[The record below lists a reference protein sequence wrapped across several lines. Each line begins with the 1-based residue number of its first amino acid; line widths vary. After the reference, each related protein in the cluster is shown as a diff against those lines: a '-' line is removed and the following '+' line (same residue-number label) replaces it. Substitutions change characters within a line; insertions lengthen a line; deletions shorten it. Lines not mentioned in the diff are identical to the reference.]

1 MSIPHHD
8 DHICLVS
15 EQTLPNYLGVLMSDP
30 LPKTVHLLVTSVM
43 RQRSKDSILGEAL
56 KRKGCKVEFYHL
68 EDESPSLVFE
78 RLCAIEEKLGKSVA
92 VNVTC
97 GTKPMA
103 LTAVEWATLSEHR
116 PFVFYV
122 DTVNGKVRH
131 MAGNFEN
138 YDLDLKLRIPEL
150 LLAGSG
156 HTILDR
162 RNEEPTPE
170 RVEVLKELLELFL
183 RDYKALIQFNE
194 CAAKAEFKR
203 SAPDYQVN
211 YVPFPDKAAKK
222 FFEALEIAQSQG
234 MLSCANDS
242 VVFASEETR
251 FWCNGGWLEEYA
263 HAALASL
270 RRRKLVDDYGSNLKL
285 DFTAKVSGV
294 GKDDPQNEIDAA
306 FARDNSLYLIECK
319 TSIMHKKKGAFSKA
333 TDAIYKLSSLRR
345 QLGGTF
351 GKGMIVSVFKPDE
364 VDLFRA
370 KELGLKVVHG
380 SKVQGLEGE
389 IAQWIGNG
397 KG

>member
-1 MSIPHHD
+1 M
-8 DHICLVS
+8 
-15 EQTLPNYLGVLMSDP
+15 
-30 LPKTVHLLVTSVM
+30 HLLVTGVM

-78 RLCAIEEKLGKSVA
+78 TLCAIDEKLEKSAA

-103 LTAVEWATLSEHR
+103 LTAVEWATLNERR

-122 DTVNGKVRH
+122 DTSNGKIRH

-138 YDLDLKLRIPEL
+138 YDLALKLRIPDL

-156 HTILDR
+156 HMILER
-162 RNEEPTPE
+162 RKEDPSPE
-170 RVEVLKELLELFL
+170 RVEVLKELLKLFL
-183 RDYKALIQFNE
+183 RDHKALIQFNQ
-194 CAAKAEFKR
+194 CAARAEFR
-203 SAPDYQVN
+203 WNMPEEQIN
-211 YVPFPDKAAKK
+211 YVPFPETPTDR
-222 FFEALEIAQSQG
+222 FFDALEIAQVLG
-234 MLSCANDS
+234 MLTYDNKY
-242 VVFASEETR
+242 VVFSSEGAR
-251 FWCNGGWLEEYA
+251 FWCNGGWLEEYT
-263 HAALASL
+263 HSVLANL
-270 RRRKLVDDYGSNLKL
+270 RRRQLVDDYGSNLKL

-294 GKDDPQNEIDAA
+294 GKDEPQNEIDAA

-319 TSIMHKKKGAFSKA
+319 TSIMHKRKGAFSKA

-345 QLGGTF
+345 GLGGAF
-351 GKGMIVSVFKPDE
+351 GKGMIVSVFQPGE

-389 IAQWIGNG
+389 IVQWIEHGN
-397 KG
+397 K